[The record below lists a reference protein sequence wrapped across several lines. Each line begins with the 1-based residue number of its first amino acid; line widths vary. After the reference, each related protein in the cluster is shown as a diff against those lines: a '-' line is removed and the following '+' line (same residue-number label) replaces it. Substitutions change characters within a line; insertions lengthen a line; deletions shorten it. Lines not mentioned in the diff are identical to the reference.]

1 MVLWND
7 LRTSSPLCWT
17 PLPLCYSSVFSSTSA
32 SDFTIFYI
40 SSKEYHIKDH
50 NFTWARGKFNSIWF
64 TRKGNIFESK
74 KIVDEVLEF
83 LLGKQVQIKDMFHLG
98 RFTNLQS
105 SSSRPRPLLIK
116 LCTAAWDR
124 KLVLLRKSKLRDF
137 HIKHLFIREDVAP
150 DHKLRQ
156 RQSVPLSERVTQ
168 PSASVVASNSST
180 SSSFNHASKQAPPPS
195 DTRQPQCLRSS
206 RSASPGT
213 MSRSVSPSST
223 SSASSLTVVL
233 GSGGNQNGSS

>member
-1 MVLWND
+1 M
-7 LRTSSPLCWT
+7 
-17 PLPLCYSSVFSSTSA
+17 
-32 SDFTIFYI
+32 
-40 SSKEYHIKDH
+40 
-50 NFTWARGKFNSIWF
+50 
-64 TRKGNIFESK
+64 
-74 KIVDEVLEF
+74 
-83 LLGKQVQIKDMFHLG
+83 QIKDIFHLG

-116 LCTAAWDR
+116 LCTAWDR
-124 KLVLLRKSKLRDF
+124 KLVLLRKSKLSDF
-137 HIKHLFIREDVAP
+137 HIKHLFIREDVAL

-156 RQSVPLSERVTQ
+156 RQSVPLSERDTQ

-223 SSASSLTVVL
+223 SSSTVVL
-233 GSGGNQNGSS
+233 GSGGNQNGSSEMLLL